1 MRVSRHFFDA
11 SVFLLFQMLQN
22 LEETINTT
30 TTEENNDH
38 DHVITDVRS
47 SHYFLESVFQV

>member
-22 LEETINTT
+22 LEETIDTT